1 MDTPKIIGLISQII
15 NSSLANRISRGY
27 MSSVGSDW
35 VYWAISTPN
44 LTRLHHGRWEEA
56 PYFLVFFIRFCVIGF
71 SSTTTIMH
79 IHLCIF
85 HSSSL
90 IPFVEIYQCCPS
102 VTHLHWYMMFS
113 RSLCLSIY
121 SPLDRYMSSEN
132 PTLDWMIFSASKLFS
147 FQLLQPILPL

>member
-1 MDTPKIIGLISQII
+1 MIGLISQII
-15 NSSLANRISRGY
+15 NSSLVNQISRGLY
-27 MSSVGSDW
+27 VVIW
-35 VYWAISTPN
+35 VKLSLLGHLCAKLDPSPP
-44 LTRLHHGRWEEA
+44 RRMGR
-56 PYFLVFFIRFCVIGF
+56 G
-71 SSTTTIMH
+71 TIFPCIFYPILRNWIQFHDNHIIH

-121 SPLDRYMSSEN
+121 TPPDRYMSSEN
-132 PTLDWMIFSASKLFS
+132 PILDWMIFSASKLFS